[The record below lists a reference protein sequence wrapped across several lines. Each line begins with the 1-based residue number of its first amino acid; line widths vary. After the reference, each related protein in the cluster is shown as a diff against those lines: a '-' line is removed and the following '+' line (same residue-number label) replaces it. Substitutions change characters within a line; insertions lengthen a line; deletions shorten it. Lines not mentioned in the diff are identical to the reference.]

1 MYEARLSA
9 IFVQQTQGYY
19 LMENAMH
26 LVRDYAY
33 QLTQTPK
40 MPNIF
45 LGVDA
50 YRRKANSGVINFN
63 TSFAKTQIA
72 PADFP
77 LQPGTWEVFGGPIFW
92 QDKKKDANDE
102 RYLSEV
108 FLLLDLS
115 VVSNF
120 VPNWTMR
127 MVQLMEIERNP
138 LCDFQIYS
146 EEDTAYC
153 AGHISDT
160 SALYFQGPIQING
173 NFRIARYRHISPALS
188 TYFLNRF
195 NIAGHLLRIQ
205 QSGESYSS
213 IAIPSKYGLY
223 DNSAFYNSYT
233 NPYSVAANNVYL
245 QNYRIGSSQSNNHGV
260 AVNTNYYS
268 NATDTFDKDCML
280 SWWYGNVTTR
290 GRIYRPTGFD
300 PIAYS
305 GWWYPNYTT
314 VAGAT
319 NEHVVDLCAGLYNL
333 CNAIN
338 YSNSSIYNGTNI
350 AKVRTAFSTL
360 RGLTNQQITE
370 KARLIES
377 QKPGNFPSLLINV
390 LVKQSAQTLSFTPT
404 INFPYVTYSTT
415 HFPAAKDNIYVKT
428 YLNFVDPYTGS
439 SLNNLINSI
448 EWIKV
453 TRSGTSCY
461 YLADADTPNSDSFN
475 AETQMWFTQMS
486 NNKLAVHQL
495 SVPNGI
501 SSSFTFIKLT
511 TETAGTITDTS
522 APPAKLV
529 DYGTYWRP
537 EIFDNKVARVYIP
550 SHYNFIYDR
559 NRAKWIQLLDFDVAA
574 FITSLTN
581 GSPIGLT
588 SFQNDVNSTVFFNR
602 YWLGKRN
609 GDNYKAPANTSQD
622 IRTNYI
628 ASRTTFLNS
637 YNNGSYVYPS
647 TLSPVLDF
655 GIRIINASTLPAGGL
670 SIVCPFPLYIKGNFN
685 TTNTQPKAFIAADS
699 ITLLTDNWQ
708 DWSSGTDAFNSYLRN
723 PLGNAKD
730 YSPST
735 RHSIYA
741 HVMTGTTHPDFWLKD
756 NKNVL
761 NPDLGIQG
769 VFRSLE
775 YIAGGATP
783 ILQGSLM
790 LPYYCKMQWEPPINF
805 ASKVSPQGYCP
816 LGFMPSNNFSSMR
829 PTKCMPF
836 YHRINRGRKTQTI
849 GDATYNVLKNIYNA
863 ETTDTSYTMTTY
875 TNALPNYLK

>member
-9 IFVQQTQGYY
+9 IFVQETQGYY

-33 QLTQTPK
+33 QLTQNPK

-50 YRRKANSGVINFN
+50 YKRKANSGVINFN

-108 FLLLDLS
+108 FLLLNLS
-115 VVSNF
+115 IVSNF
-120 VPNWTMR
+120 VPSWTMR

-146 EEDTAYC
+146 EGDTAYYN
-153 AGHISDT
+153 GN
-160 SALYFQGPIQING
+160 ALSLTTHFQGPVQING
-173 NFRIARYRHISPALS
+173 NFRIARFTGRNTHT

-195 NIAGHLLRIQ
+195 NIAGHLLRIK

-213 IAIPSKYGLY
+213 IVIPSKHCLY
-223 DNSAFYNSYT
+223 DNGTFYNSYV
-233 NPYSVAANNVYL
+233 NPYSSGTNNVYL
-245 QNYRIGSSQSNNHGV
+245 QDYKIGSSQSNNHGQLV
-260 AVNTNYYS
+260 DASYYS
-268 NATDTFDKDCML
+268 NVTSTFDKDCML

-290 GRIYRPTGFD
+290 GRIYRPAGFD

-305 GWWYPNYTT
+305 GWWYPNYMT

-333 CNAIN
+333 CNVENPTGPHA
-338 YSNSSIYNGTNI
+338 YNGTNI
-350 AKVRTAFSTL
+350 AKVRSAFSSL

-377 QKPGNFPSLLINV
+377 QKPCNFPKLAIDV
-390 LVKQSAQTLSFTPT
+390 YIKSATTFSFTPT
-404 INFPYVTYSTT
+404 INFPYVTYGTT
-415 HFPAAKDNIYVKT
+415 HFPATKDNLYVKT
-428 YLNFVDPYTGS
+428 YLNFVDPYVGNSTNSLIDSVSLWKS
-439 SLNNLINSI
+439 SLSS
-448 EWIKV
+448 
-453 TRSGTSCY
+453 TRYY
-461 YLADADTPNSDSFN
+461 YLADNDTPNSGTFN
-475 AETQMWFTQMS
+475 VESESIFTQMD
-486 NNKLAVHQL
+486 NNKLTVRTMSGS
-495 SVPNGI
+495 SVSGT
-501 SSSFTFIKLT
+501 SFIKLK
-511 TETAGTITDTS
+511 TETAGTVSDTS

-529 DYGTYWRP
+529 DYSTYWRP
-537 EIFDNKVARVYIP
+537 EHFDNKIARVYIP

-574 FITSLTN
+574 FITSLN
-581 GSPIGLT
+581 SGSPMTLA
-588 SFQNDVNSTVFFNR
+588 SFQNDVNSTLLFHR
-602 YWLGKRN
+602 YWLGARN
-609 GDNYKAPANTSQD
+609 GDNYKAPASTSQD
-622 IRTNYI
+622 IRTNYV

-637 YNNGSYVYPS
+637 YNSGSYVYPS
-647 TLSPVLDF
+647 SLSPVLDF
-655 GIRIINASTLPAGGL
+655 GVRIINASTLPAGGL

-685 TTNTQPKAFIAADS
+685 TTNTQPKAFIVADS
-699 ITLLTDNWQ
+699 ITLLSDNWQ
-708 DWSSGTDAFNSYLRN
+708 DWSSGTDPFNSYLR
-723 PLGNAKD
+723 
-730 YSPST
+730 SPSGDET
-735 RHSIYA
+735 SPQVRPPDICA

-756 NKNVL
+756 NKSEL

-769 VFRSLE
+769 AFRSLE
-775 YIAGGATP
+775 YISENETP
-783 ILQGSLM
+783 VLQGSLM

-805 ASKVSPQGYCP
+805 GASARSPKGYIP
-816 LGFMPSNNFSSMR
+816 LSIKPSSNFNSMR
-829 PTKCMPF
+829 PTACMPF

-849 GDATYNVLKNIYNA
+849 GDTTYKVFKNIYDA
-863 ETTDTSYTMTTY
+863 DTTHTSYTITTY
-875 TNALPNYLK
+875 TNTLPNYLK

>member
-9 IFVQQTQGYY
+9 IFVQETQGYY

-33 QLTQTPK
+33 QLTQNPR

-50 YRRKANSGVINFN
+50 YKRKANSGVINFN

-108 FLLLDLS
+108 FLLLNLN

-120 VPNWTMR
+120 VPSWTMR

-138 LCDFQIYS
+138 LCDFQLYS
-146 EEDTAYC
+146 EGDTAYC

-173 NFRIARYRHISPALS
+173 NFRIARYRHKSPALS

-195 NIAGHLLRIQ
+195 NIAGHLLRIK

-213 IAIPSKYGLY
+213 ITIPSKYGLY
-223 DNSAFYNSYT
+223 DNGTFYNGYT
-233 NPYSVAANNVYL
+233 NPYSAAANNVYL
-245 QNYRIGSSQSNNHGV
+245 QNYRIGSSQSNNHGLQV
-260 AVNTNYYS
+260 STNYYS
-268 NATDTFDKDCML
+268 NVTGTFDKDCML
-280 SWWYGNVTTR
+280 SWWWGNVTTR

-305 GWWYPNYTT
+305 GWWYPTYTT
-314 VAGAT
+314 VASAT
-319 NEHVVDLCAGLYNL
+319 NEHAVDICTGLYNL
-333 CNAIN
+333 CNVENQQGPAA
-338 YSNSSIYNGTNI
+338 YNGTNI

-370 KARLIES
+370 KARLIEA
-377 QKPGNFPSLLINV
+377 QKPCRFPRLTIDV
-390 LVKQSAQTLSFTPT
+390 FIKSATTFSFTPT
-404 INFPYVTYSTT
+404 INFPYVTYSPA
-415 HFPAAKDNIYVKT
+415 HFPAKKDNLYVKT
-428 YLNFVDPYTGS
+428 YLNFVDPYVSGS
-439 SLNNLINSI
+439 SNSLIDSVGLH
-448 EWIKV
+448 KG
-453 TRSGTSCY
+453 TPSGTRY
-461 YLADADTPNSDSFN
+461 YYFADNDTPNSGTFN
-475 AETQMWFTQMS
+475 VESEKVFAQMY
-486 NNKLAVHQL
+486 NNKLTVC
-495 SVPNGI
+495 GI
-501 SSSFTFIKLT
+501 TDSTPAGTSFLKLK
-511 TETAGTITDTS
+511 TETAGTVSDTS

-537 EIFDNKVARVYIP
+537 ESFDNKIARVYIP

-574 FITSLTN
+574 FITSLN
-581 GSPIGLT
+581 SGSPMTLA
-588 SFQNDVNSTVFFNR
+588 SFQNDVNSTLYFHR
-602 YWLGKRN
+602 RWLGMRN

-637 YNNGSYVYPS
+637 YNSGSYVYPS

-655 GIRIINASTLPAGGL
+655 GVRLINASTLPAGGL

-685 TTNTQPKAFIAADS
+685 TTNTQPKAFIVADS
-699 ITLLTDNWQ
+699 LTLLSDGWQ

-805 ASKVSPQGYCP
+805 ASNVSPQGYCP
-816 LGFMPSNNFSSMR
+816 LGFMPSSNFSSMR
-829 PTKCMPF
+829 PTACMPF

-849 GDATYNVLKNIYNA
+849 GDTTYNVLKDIYNA
-863 ETTDTSYTMTTY
+863 DTTSTSYIMTTY